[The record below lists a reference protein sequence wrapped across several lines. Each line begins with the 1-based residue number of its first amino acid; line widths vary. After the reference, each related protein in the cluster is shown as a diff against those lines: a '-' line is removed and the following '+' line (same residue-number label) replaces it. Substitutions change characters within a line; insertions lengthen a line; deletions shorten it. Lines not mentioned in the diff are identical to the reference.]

1 MGEKKEKGPFDGPSM
16 DIHSDKFKDVVMNLM
31 MKKHLDPDDEFNLLD

>member
-1 MGEKKEKGPFDGPSM
+1 MRRKFSNA
-16 DIHSDKFKDVVMNLM
+16 IHSDKFKDVVMNLM

>member
-1 MGEKKEKGPFDGPSM
+1 MGEKKEKGPLDGPSM

-31 MKKHLDPDDEFNLLD
+31 MKKH